1 VGYLQVQIAPL
12 AATVVDGVTGTGRCQ
27 INLAGI

>member
-12 AATVVDGVTGTGRCQ
+12 AATVVGWSTEATASQ
-27 INLAGI
+27 INLIFI